1 MEPGLAETLLVMI
14 VICLVFGGGAFIAD
28 LRKPKDE
35 NIADA
40 QTTSERGLW

>member
-1 MEPGLAETLLVMI
+1 MEPGLAETLLVLI
-14 VICLVFGGGAFIAD
+14 VLCLVLGICAFVAD
-28 LRKPKDE
+28 LLKPKDE